1 MGEAKVLGQ
10 TFHVICYGVFSKPRQ
25 KRSTS
30 HGAVDLNHQAP
41 QLDGVLPK
49 NDDTNSGGPLVPCD
63 SDISMWALRKLGKQ
77 GPGLKRSY

>member
-10 TFHVICYGVFSKPRQ
+10 TFHVICYGVFQ
-25 KRSTS
+25 KHDQRSTS

-49 NDDTNSGGPLVPCD
+49 NDDTNSGGPLLPCG

-77 GPGLKRSY
+77 GPELKRSY